1 MVEGWPDSV
10 PFISLSQASSTL
22 PELDRLFWSWKS
34 GATCWKTLMDEEFEK
49 ILQEHN
55 DKLNLTRVRN
65 ERNPQPLIPAC
76 VATRSIRVQLL
87 LKTVIRRMMLRKKTM
102 MSMRLMASPLHPLVH
117 PLLTPAMI
125 LTLLNSHHLIVLSWT
140 VMLC

>member
-10 PFISLSQASSTL
+10 PFVNLSQASSAL

-55 DKLNLTRVRN
+55 DKLDHGEIDNHRRW
-65 ERNPQPLIPAC
+65 
-76 VATRSIRVQLL
+76 TRSD
-87 LKTVIRRMMLRKKTM
+87 KGKK
-102 MSMRLMASPLHPLVH
+102 
-117 PLLTPAMI
+117 
-125 LTLLNSHHLIVLSWT
+125 
-140 VMLC
+140 